1 MNEQT
6 LSGEASGKVREVR
19 RHGRW
24 GLTAPVGH
32 MESFRLGGRA
42 LEHKD
47 WVFFHRPGPLL
58 PGSPLKAQEE
68 AGAGRVLGYR
78 RNKIRPLLGT

>member
-6 LSGEASGKVREVR
+6 RSGGASSKVREVR

-32 MESFRLGGRA
+32 MEFFWLGGR

-58 PGSPLKAQEE
+58 PGSPLKPQEE
-68 AGAGRVLGYR
+68 AGDGRVLGYR
-78 RNKIRPLLGT
+78 RNNIRPLLGT